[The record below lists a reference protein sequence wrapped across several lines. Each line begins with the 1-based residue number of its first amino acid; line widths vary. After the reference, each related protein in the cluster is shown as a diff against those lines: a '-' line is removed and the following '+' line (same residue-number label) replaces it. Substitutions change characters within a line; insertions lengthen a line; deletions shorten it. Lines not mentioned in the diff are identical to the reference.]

1 MTNAR
6 TSGLFEGRVTH
17 TRHFPR
23 RHRLTYR
30 VWYLLLDLA
39 ELDELDGAVPGFGVE
54 RAAPVSFRASDHGAR
69 DGSPLRPWI
78 DARLAAAGIDLGG
91 GAVRL
96 LCFPRIFGYTFNPL
110 SVWFCHHADGSLRA
124 ILYEVANTF
133 GEHHSYLVPV
143 EHGARPGQTVAVR
156 FDKELFVSPFIDMEA
171 TYEFRTRVPDDRIS
185 VVVREHV
192 RDGRV
197 LDAALTAR
205 RLPLDGRHLA
215 SAFLRFPLLTVKV
228 IGGIHWEAL
237 KLWRKGAPY
246 RRRGTP
252 PAHPVTIVSPL
263 AVEPAPPRPLAPGE
277 AEAPAGARSR
287 PVEVSV
293 P

>member
-1 MTNAR
+1 MTGAR
-6 TSGLFEGRVTH
+6 GSGLFEGTVTH
-17 TRHFPR
+17 TRRFPR
-23 RHRLTYR
+23 RHHLSYR

-39 ELDELDGAVPGFGVE
+39 ELDQLDAAVPGFGVE
-54 RAAPVSFRASDHGAR
+54 RAAAVSFRARDHGPR

-78 DARLAAAGIDLGG
+78 DAQLSAAGIELAG

-96 LCFPRIFGYTFNPL
+96 LCFPRVLGYTFNPL
-110 SVWFCHHADGSLRA
+110 SVWFCHHADGTLRA
-124 ILYEVANTF
+124 ILYEVSNTF
-133 GEHHSYLVPV
+133 GEQHSYLVPV
-143 EHGARPGQTVAVR
+143 APGARPGETLGRR

-171 TYEFRTRVPDDRIS
+171 TYDFRTRVPDDRLAI
-185 VVVREHV
+185 VVREHV

-197 LDAALTAR
+197 LDVALTAR

-215 SAFLRFPLLTVKV
+215 SVFVRFPLVTLKV

-252 PAHPVTIVSPL
+252 PAHPVTVVPSP
-263 AVEPAPPRPLAPGE
+263 ARGE
-277 AEAPAGARSR
+277 ARTAVVAPS
-287 PVEVSV
+287 EVRV
-293 P
+293 A

>member
-1 MTNAR
+1 MTSVRA
-6 TSGLFEGRVTH
+6 SGLFEGTVTH
-17 TRHFPR
+17 TRRFPR
-23 RHRLTYR
+23 RHHLSYR

-39 ELDELDGAVPGFGVE
+39 ELDELDAAVPGFGVE
-54 RAAPVSFRASDHGAR
+54 RAAAVSFRAQDHGAR

-78 DARLAAAGIDLGG
+78 DGQLSAAGIELAG

-96 LCFPRIFGYTFNPL
+96 LCFPRVLGYTFNPL
-110 SVWFCHHADGSLRA
+110 SVWFCHNADGTLRA
-124 ILYEVANTF
+124 ILYEVSNTF

-143 EHGARPGQTVAVR
+143 EPGARPGETVGRR
-156 FDKELFVSPFIDMEA
+156 FDKELFVSPFIDMDA
-171 TYEFRTRVPDDRIS
+171 TYDFRTRVPDDRLAI
-185 VVVREHV
+185 VVREHV

-197 LDAALTAR
+197 LDVALTAR

-215 SAFLRFPLLTVKV
+215 SVFVRFPLVTLKV

-252 PAHPVTIVSPL
+252 PAHPVTIVPSP
-263 AVEPAPPRPLAPGE
+263 ARGE
-277 AEAPAGARSR
+277 AGAARAAVVAPR
-287 PVEVSV
+287 EVRV
-293 P
+293 A